1 MIPTRQTTP
10 QRCCRGA
17 ISICLGIA
25 GAIACLSPARAA
37 VTEDNFLARTTDDI
51 VAVCAVEPSDPLYQA
66 AVNFC
71 HGFALGTYHTLRE
84 IMAAEPKIRLFC
96 VAEPPPSRNEAIAAF
111 VTWARAHPDRGAAP
125 PTESFAAYL
134 ADRYPCPPLPAGRHA
149 HVKKP

>member
-1 MIPTRQTTP
+1 MKPARQTTP

-51 VAVCAVEPSDPLYQA
+51 VAVCAADQSDQLYQA
-66 AVNFC
+66 ATNFC
-71 HGFALGTYHTLRE
+71 QGFVLGTYRTLRE
-84 IMAAEPKIRLFC
+84 VMAAEPKIRLFC
-96 VAEPPPSRNEAIAAF
+96 IADPTPSRNDTVAAF
-111 VTWARAHPDRGAAP
+111 VSWVHAHPERGAASP
-125 PTESFAAYL
+125 SESFAAYL
-134 ADRYPCPPLPAGRHA
+134 ADRFPCPPLPPGRPT